1 MAWCSVQTK
10 IEKSQ
15 KIKGILNIFGVY
27 DHTNDQMYTHSYKY
41 KTGKQFLDFIK
52 RVDKKYDK
60 KNSDEKIIEA
70 IITPFLI
77 IQIKLLLSNKQNN
90 YDNFL
95 MILIYLHSVYRLNDI
110 INNLQV

>member
-1 MAWCSVQTK
+1 
-10 IEKSQ
+10 
-15 KIKGILNIFGVY
+15 
-27 DHTNDQMYTHSYKY
+27 MYTHSYKY

-77 IQIKLLLSNKQNN
+77 IQIKLLLSNK
-90 YDNFL
+90 
-95 MILIYLHSVYRLNDI
+95 
-110 INNLQV
+110 